1 MTRPAKITLAAVIVL
16 IGAGLSL
23 TAGAF
28 ALTNPNQNHFISLF
42 VLLFGVW
49 GLATGVGVLRL
60 QRWARLCVF
69 IFVGLTTYLGTS
81 VAPLLMFFQMHLRP
95 DVPELTEGRR
105 TILLLLC
112 LLLIAAGLWCASV
125 LTTRASRELFGVSSA
140 PQPFGVAIIGWYL
153 VMSGIFEIVGLVR
166 TGHSPRMSFGF
177 VFTGWSATAV
187 LLFYTIVHLCLGIGL
202 LRRKEQSRRLTM
214 YYCVFQFFDFAV
226 FYLRPDREAA
236 VKTFYNV
243 RALYSAASATFL
255 PFDAL
260 SRFVRL
266 ASIEWC
272 IFTLIAL
279 WVLAASKN
287 EFPGAVELLQ
297 RSAD

>member
-16 IGAGLSL
+16 IGGGLAL

-28 ALTNPNQNHFISLF
+28 ALTNPVQNHFISLI
-42 VLLFGVW
+42 VLLIGAW

-81 VAPLLMFFQMHLRP
+81 VVPLLMFFQMHLRP

-105 TILLLLC
+105 TILVLLF
-112 LLLIAAGLWCASV
+112 LLLIAPCIWCTYV
-125 LTTRASRELFGVSSA
+125 LTTRASRELFAVPSA
-140 PQPFGVAIIGWYL
+140 PQPLGVAIIGWYL
-153 VMSGIFEIVGLVR
+153 VISGIFEIAGLVR
-166 TGHSPRMSFGF
+166 FGHSPKMSFGF

-187 LLFYTIVHLCLGIGL
+187 LLFYTAVHLCLGIGL
-202 LRRKEQSRRLTM
+202 LRRKEQSRRFSI
-214 YYCVFQFFDFAV
+214 YYCVFQLFDVAV
-226 FYLRPDREAA
+226 FYLRPDREAT
-236 VKTFYNV
+236 VKTFYNA

-266 ASIEWC
+266 ASIEWG

-279 WVLAASKN
+279 WVLEASKK
-287 EFPGAVELLQ
+287 EFASPVELPQ
-297 RSAD
+297 RSTD

>member
-16 IGAGLSL
+16 IGGGLAL

-28 ALTNPNQNHFISLF
+28 ALTDPKQNRFISLI
-42 VLLFGVW
+42 VLLTGAC
-49 GLATGVGVLRL
+49 GLVTGVGVLRL
-60 QRWARLCVF
+60 QRWARLCVL
-69 IFVGLTTYLGTS
+69 IFVGLTTYFGIS
-81 VAPLLMFFQMHLRP
+81 VAPLIMFFQIRLRP
-95 DVPELTEGRR
+95 GVPELTEGRR
-105 TILLLLC
+105 TIFLLLC
-112 LLLIAAGLWCASV
+112 LLLIAAGLWCAYV
-125 LTTRASRELFGVSSA
+125 LTKRASRELFGVTSV
-140 PQPFGVAIIGWYL
+140 PQPFGVALVGWYL
-153 VMSGIFEIVGLVR
+153 VMSGMFEIVGLIR

-187 LLFYTIVHLCLGIGL
+187 LLFYTVVHFCLGIGL
-202 LRRKEQSRRLTM
+202 LRRKEQSRRLAI
-214 YYCVFQFFDFAV
+214 YYCVFQLFDFAV
-226 FYLRPDREAA
+226 FFLRPDREAA
-236 VKTFYNV
+236 VKTFYNA

-260 SRFVRL
+260 SRFVRM

-279 WVLAASKN
+279 WVLAANKN
-287 EFPGAVELLQ
+287 EFAGAVELPQ